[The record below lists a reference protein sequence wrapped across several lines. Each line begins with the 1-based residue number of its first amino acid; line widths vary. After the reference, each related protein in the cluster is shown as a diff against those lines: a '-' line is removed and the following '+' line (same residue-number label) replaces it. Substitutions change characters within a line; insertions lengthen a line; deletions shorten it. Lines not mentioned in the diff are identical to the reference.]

1 MTMRLALRGDGIRL
15 SALDR
20 IAAGFTV
27 RPSSLL
33 RRYPPP
39 RLYLGKQEPPSAE
52 TLMLRLRRCRRDFDI
67 EEIAQRSGVP
77 RSTLY
82 RILDKPTDVH
92 IRRIAQLAR
101 GLGREPSWFIVA
113 SRR

>member
-1 MTMRLALRGDGIRL
+1 MASGSARLI
-15 SALDR
+15 
-20 IAAGFTV
+20 V
-27 RPSSLL
+27 SLL
-33 RRYPPP
+33 VSRCDHRRSCAGTPPP

-67 EEIAQRSGVP
+67 EEIARRSGVP

-113 SRR
+113 LRR